1 MRVSLSPSSLVRRR
15 CLSPPIP
22 LACWR
27 SIQTRPALG
36 PTAKILQSR
45 RDALLTRERQQSA
58 QVQFEYGQF
67 RGWLK
72 ALYPLAKTIKGLP
85 RPEVTPEETQQITA
99 NATFNRKLRHC
110 TEFFV
115 NNDMAPSERVLIAL
129 CANASTVGL
138 LRVAIRVL
146 KAAQYK
152 GALLEDSVSAA
163 FVRSA
168 VHACLR
174 GGSDQ
179 SGDLSSLE
187 AIMGEALSETPQ
199 VAICVGPQTICALND
214 ALAAAVATSGE
225 ADKAKATKTRAER
238 QQFAL
243 SLLLTAA
250 KYASL
255 LRRGSAEATDEEL
268 AQVDRSLL
276 RLLLRAD
283 ELSAT
288 DKAVASE
295 DFMLEGDDTCA
306 STPVCYSDWLFA
318 KIQLVAP
325 ACNLLPLEGE
335 DAQAQGLLTALSQS
349 FLRRQHS
356 LPDWLSSK

>member
-1 MRVSLSPSSLVRRR
+1 M
-15 CLSPPIP
+15 
-22 LACWR
+22 ACVR

-36 PTAKILQSR
+36 PTTKILQSR
-45 RDALLTRERQQSA
+45 RDALLARERQQNA

-72 ALYPLAKTIKGLP
+72 TLYPLAKTIKGLP
-85 RPEVTPEETQQITA
+85 KTEVVPEEGQQIMA
-99 NATFNRKLRHC
+99 NALFNRKLRHC

-129 CANASTVGL
+129 CANASTLGL

-168 VHACLR
+168 VQAGVHC
-174 GGSDQ
+174 GDSDL
-179 SGDLSSLE
+179 GPFE
-187 AIMGEALSETPQ
+187 AIMAEALAETPY
-199 VAICVGPQTICALND
+199 VAICMGPQTVCALND
-214 ALAAAVATSGE
+214 ALAAAIGGAGV
-225 ADKAKATKTRAER
+225 ATKTRAEQ
-238 QQFAL
+238 QQFAQN
-243 SLLLTAA
+243 LLLTAA

-255 LRRGSAEATDEEL
+255 LRRGSEAATAGPSAEL
-268 AQVDRSLL
+268 AKVDRSLL

-283 ELSAT
+283 ELSTGEEANA
-288 DKAVASE
+288 DVGVGA
-295 DFMLEGDDTCA
+295 DFMLEGDGDA
-306 STPVCYSDWLFA
+306 PVRYSDWLFS

-325 ACNLLPLEGE
+325 ACNLQVAAAEAGE
-335 DAQAQGLLTALSQS
+335 EAQVLAMALSHS
-349 FLRRQHS
+349 FLRRQRP
-356 LPDWLSSK
+356 LPDWLPNK